1 MTSSKA
7 WVGAIVAAV
16 LTGLS
21 ALAVV
26 VTGTATLANVTTG
39 QWIAVAIAVIT
50 SGGSTFGLVY
60 HTSNEPAA
68 VTPLAPAPVIGV
80 DTGIPTVPV
89 VAAVVQDVIA
99 TPVA

>member
-7 WVGAIVAAV
+7 WVGSIVAAV
-16 LTGLS
+16 LAGLS

-26 VTGTATLANVTTG
+26 VTGDATLATVTVG

-60 HTSNEPAA
+60 HTSNATA
-68 VTPLAPAPVIGV
+68 DVTPAPVAV
-80 DTGIPTVPV
+80 VVPEV
-89 VAAVVQDVIA
+89 VA
-99 TPVA
+99 PVAPTSPSV

>member
-16 LTGLS
+16 LAGLS
-21 ALAVV
+21 SLAVV
-26 VTGTATLANVTTG
+26 VTGDATLANVTVG

-50 SGGSTFGLVY
+50 SGSSTFGLVY

-68 VTPLAPAPVIGV
+68 PS
-80 DTGIPTVPV
+80 
-89 VAAVVQDVIA
+89 A
-99 TPVA
+99 TPSVTNVFNTAGE

>member
-16 LTGLS
+16 LAGLS

-26 VTGTATLANVTTG
+26 VTGNATLSDVTVG

-60 HTSNEPAA
+60 HTTNDPAKT
-68 VTPLAPAPVIGV
+68 VTAPVI
-80 DTGIPTVPV
+80 PPV
-89 VAAVVQDVIA
+89 V
-99 TPVA
+99 